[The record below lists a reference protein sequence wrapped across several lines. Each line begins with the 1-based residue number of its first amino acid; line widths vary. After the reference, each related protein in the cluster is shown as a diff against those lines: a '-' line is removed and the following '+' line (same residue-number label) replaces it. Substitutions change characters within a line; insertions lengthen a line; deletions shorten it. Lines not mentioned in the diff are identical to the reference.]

1 MTGCPSVFYTLDF
14 SMISKP
20 SLENKNL
27 HEKFGTYLVMPL
39 YLLSKEEK
47 KWPLTMQSL
56 VTPS

>member
-1 MTGCPSVFYTLDF
+1 
-14 SMISKP
+14 MISKP